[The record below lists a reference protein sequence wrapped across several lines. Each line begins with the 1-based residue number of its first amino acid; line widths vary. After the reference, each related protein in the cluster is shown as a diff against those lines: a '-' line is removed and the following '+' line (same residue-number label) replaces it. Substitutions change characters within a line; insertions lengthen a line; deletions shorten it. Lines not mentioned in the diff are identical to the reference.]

1 MEHSYDEL
9 LNILADIHTEPAFS
23 NIKKYIYSHRGDFSP
38 EQFNDL
44 EKLIKSRDNYFNP
57 KFCNWVKEVRAFF
70 RDENGHEFSIAYSDG
85 KAQGLCNDAREDGMP
100 FHDYLNYMFARQP
113 NFVAW
118 TLNASGSRNPMVSVE
133 RAGREPYMARG
144 IRRGIEQGMEEEER
158 RNEENVNID
167 VAGLLNNL
175 RADMEELVKES
186 MMQNSSEIEKLR
198 NSINSLESRLEKSD
212 KSPEKNITRVLDS
225 SQYRYFIANAYKL
238 KLPVVYSQIARGQY
252 QISIRVENES
262 QERNAMNFIDE
273 AEKHET
279 VRSSEI
285 RAHSPGYKE
294 ILDILCKTYE
304 KEARIPCGLSRTGA
318 LSTLA
323 SNIADYAH
331 ENGID
336 WQELDIA
343 SIDLFAKPGKIY
355 TSEQGSEAF
364 DTFLASAEGRK
375 VDRSLAEEMEDD
387 IENNECTDEDTL
399 NSIENYDAITYL
411 ISKGNENLELREM
424 LKEYTNALKLCN
436 FYPNRLDE
444 ARNEAD
450 RFLRQYG
457 GDYQGEVENIIHK
470 LEGKYR

>member
-9 LNILADIHTEPAFS
+9 LNILANIHTEPAFS
-23 NIKKYIYSHRGDFSP
+23 NVKKYIYKHRSSFSP
-38 EQFNDL
+38 EQFREL
-44 EKLIKSRDNYFNP
+44 EKLIKARDSYFNP

-70 RDENGHEFSIAYSDG
+70 KDENGHEFSIAYSDG
-85 KAQGLCNDAREDGMP
+85 KAQGLCNDAKEDDMA
-100 FHDYLNYMFARQP
+100 FHDYLNYLFARQP

-118 TLNASGSRNPMVSVE
+118 TLNASGSRNPMVSME
-133 RAGREPYMARG
+133 RRETPPIARG
-144 IRRGIEQGMEEEER
+144 IRRGIEQGMEEEMHR
-158 RNEENVNID
+158 EETVNID

-175 RADMEELVKES
+175 RADMEELVRES
-186 MMQNSSEIEKLR
+186 MIKNTSELEKLR
-198 NSINSLESRLEKSD
+198 DNINRLESRLEQGN

-252 QISIRVENES
+252 QVSIKVQNES

-279 VRSSEI
+279 VKSSEI
-285 RAHSPGYKE
+285 KVHSPGYRE
-294 ILDILCKTYE
+294 ILDILCRTYE
-304 KEARIPCGLSRTGA
+304 REAHMPCGLSRTGA

-355 TSEQGSEAF
+355 TSEQGSEAL
-364 DTFLASAEGRK
+364 DTLLASSEGRK
-375 VDRSLAEEMEDD
+375 VGKSIAEEMEDD
-387 IENNECTDEDTL
+387 IENNECTDEAIL
-399 NSIENYDAITYL
+399 NAIENYDAITYL
-411 ISKGNENLELREM
+411 ISHGNKNPELREM
-424 LKEYTNALKLCN
+424 LKEYINTLKLCN
-436 FYPNRLDE
+436 FYPNRLDQ
-444 ARNEAD
+444 ARNGAD

-457 GDYQGEVENIIHK
+457 GDYQGEVDNIIHR
-470 LEGKYR
+470 LGDEYQ

>member
-9 LNILADIHTEPAFS
+9 LKILADIHTEPAFS
-23 NIKKYIYSHRGDFSP
+23 NIKKYIYSHRSSFSP
-38 EQFNDL
+38 EQFSEL
-44 EKLIKSRDNYFNP
+44 EKLIKSRDSYFNP

-70 RDENGHEFSIAYSDG
+70 KDDNGHEFSIAYSDG
-85 KAQGLCNDAREDGMP
+85 KAQGLCNDAKEEDMA
-100 FHDYLNYMFARQP
+100 FHDYLNYLFARQP

-118 TLNASGSRNPMVSVE
+118 TLNASGTNPMVSVE
-133 RAGREPYMARG
+133 RREAPMARG
-144 IRRGIEQGMEEEER
+144 IRRGIEQGMEEEMHR
-158 RNEENVNID
+158 EETVNID

-175 RADMEELVKES
+175 RADMEELVRES
-186 MMQNSSEIEKLR
+186 MIKNTSELEKLR
-198 NSINSLESRLEKSD
+198 DNINRLESRLEQGN

-252 QISIRVENES
+252 QVSIKVQNES

-285 RAHSPGYKE
+285 KVHSPGYRE
-294 ILDILCKTYE
+294 ILDILCRTYE
-304 KEARIPCGLSRTGA
+304 REAHMPCGLSRTGA

-323 SNIADYAH
+323 TNIADYAH

-336 WQELDIA
+336 WEELDIA

-364 DTFLASAEGRK
+364 DTFLASSEGKK
-375 VDRSLAEEMEDD
+375 VDRSIAEEMEND
-387 IENNECTDEDTL
+387 IENNECTDEEML
-399 NSIENYDAITYL
+399 NAIENYDAITYL
-411 ISKGNENLELREM
+411 ISRGNRNPELREL
-424 LKEYTNALKLCN
+424 LKECINVLKPCN

-444 ARNEAD
+444 ARNGAD

-457 GDYQGEVENIIHK
+457 GDYQGEVDHIIHR
-470 LEGKYR
+470 LGEEYR

>member
-23 NIKKYIYSHRGDFSP
+23 NVKKYIYSHRSDFSP
-38 EQFNDL
+38 EQFNEL
-44 EKLIKSRDNYFNP
+44 EKMIKSRDNYFNP
-57 KFCNWVKEVRAFF
+57 KFCNWVKEIRAFF
-70 RDENGHEFSIAYSDG
+70 RDGNGHEFSIAYADG
-85 KAQGLCNDAREDGMP
+85 KAQGLCNDAKEAGMTL
-100 FHDYLNYMFARQP
+100 HDYLNRLFARQP

-118 TLNASGSRNPMVSVE
+118 TLNASGSRNTMVSVE
-133 RAGREPYMARG
+133 RREISSMPRG
-144 IRRGIEQGMEEEER
+144 IRRGIEQGMEEEMHR
-158 RNEENVNID
+158 EEAVNID

-186 MMQNSSEIEKLR
+186 MIKNTSELEKLR
-198 NSINSLESRLEKSD
+198 DNINRLESRLEKGD

-279 VRSSEI
+279 VKSSEI
-285 RAHSPGYKE
+285 KAHSPGYKE

-364 DTFLASAEGRK
+364 DTLLASEEGRK
-375 VDRSLAEEMEDD
+375 VDKSLAEEMEDD
-387 IENNECTDEDTL
+387 IENNECTDEDIL
-399 NSIENYDAITYL
+399 NAIENYDALTYL
-411 ISKGNENLELREM
+411 ISHGNHDPELREL
-424 LKEYTNALKLCN
+424 LKGYINTLKLCN
-436 FYPNRLDE
+436 FYPNRLDN

-457 GDYQGEVENIIHK
+457 GDYQGEVGNIIHE
-470 LEGKYR
+470 LEEKYR

>member
-9 LNILADIHTEPAFS
+9 LNILANIHTEPAFS
-23 NIKKYIYSHRGDFSP
+23 NVKKYIYKHRSSFSP
-38 EQFNDL
+38 EQFREL
-44 EKLIKSRDNYFNP
+44 EKLIKARDSYFNP

-70 RDENGHEFSIAYSDG
+70 KDENGHEFSIAYSDG
-85 KAQGLCNDAREDGMP
+85 KAQGLCNDAKEDDMA
-100 FHDYLNYMFARQP
+100 FHDYLNYLFARQP

-118 TLNASGSRNPMVSVE
+118 TLNASGSRNPMVSME
-133 RAGREPYMARG
+133 RRETPPIARG
-144 IRRGIEQGMEEEER
+144 IRRGIEQGMEEEMHR
-158 RNEENVNID
+158 EETVNID

-175 RADMEELVKES
+175 RADMEELVRES
-186 MMQNSSEIEKLR
+186 MIKNTSELEKLR
-198 NSINSLESRLEKSD
+198 DNINRLESRLEQGNKS
-212 KSPEKNITRVLDS
+212 SEKNITRVLDS

-252 QISIRVENES
+252 QVSIKVQNES

-279 VRSSEI
+279 VKSSEI
-285 RAHSPGYKE
+285 KAHSPGYRE
-294 ILDILCKTYE
+294 ILDILCRTYE
-304 KEARIPCGLSRTGA
+304 KEAHMPCGLSRTGA

-364 DTFLASAEGRK
+364 DTLLASEEGKK
-375 VDRSLAEEMEDD
+375 VDKSLAEEMEDD
-387 IENNECTDEDTL
+387 IENNECTDEDIL
-399 NSIENYDAITYL
+399 NSIENYDAVTYL
-411 ISKGNENLELREM
+411 ISKGNKNPELKEM
-424 LKEYTNALKLCN
+424 LTKYIDALRICN
-436 FYPNRLDE
+436 FYPNRLDN

>member
-133 RAGREPYMARG
+133 RAVREPYMARG

-285 RAHSPGYKE
+285 KAHSPGYKE

-364 DTFLASAEGRK
+364 DTLLASEEGRK
-375 VDRSLAEEMEDD
+375 VDKSLAEEMEDD
-387 IENNECTDEDTL
+387 IENNECTDEDIL
-399 NSIENYDAITYL
+399 NAIENYDALTYL
-411 ISKGNENLELREM
+411 ISHGNHDPELREL
-424 LKEYTNALKLCN
+424 LKGYINTLKLCN
-436 FYPNRLDE
+436 FYPNRLDN

-457 GDYQGEVENIIHK
+457 GDYQGEVENIIHE
-470 LEGKYR
+470 LEEKYR

>member
-9 LNILADIHTEPAFS
+9 LNILANIHTEPAFS
-23 NIKKYIYSHRGDFSP
+23 NVKKYIYKHRSSFSP
-38 EQFNDL
+38 EQFREL
-44 EKLIKSRDNYFNP
+44 EKLIKARDSYFNP

-70 RDENGHEFSIAYSDG
+70 KDENGHEFSIAYSDG

-133 RAGREPYMARG
+133 RAVREPYMARG

-175 RADMEELVKES
+175 RADMEELVKEA
-186 MMQNSSEIEKLR
+186 MINNRTELEKLR
-198 NSINSLESRLEKSD
+198 NNINTLESKLQKED

-252 QISIRVENES
+252 QVSIRVENES

-323 SNIADYAH
+323 SNLADYAH

-364 DTFLASAEGRK
+364 DTLLASEEGRK
-375 VDRSLAEEMEDD
+375 VDKSLAEEMEDD
-387 IENNECTDEDTL
+387 IENNECTDEDIL
-399 NSIENYDAITYL
+399 NAIENYDALTYL
-411 ISKGNENLELREM
+411 ISHGNHDPELREL
-424 LKEYTNALKLCN
+424 LKGYISTLELCG
-436 FYPNRLDE
+436 FYPNRLDN

-457 GDYQGEVENIIHK
+457 GDYQGEVENIIHE
-470 LEGKYR
+470 LEEKYR